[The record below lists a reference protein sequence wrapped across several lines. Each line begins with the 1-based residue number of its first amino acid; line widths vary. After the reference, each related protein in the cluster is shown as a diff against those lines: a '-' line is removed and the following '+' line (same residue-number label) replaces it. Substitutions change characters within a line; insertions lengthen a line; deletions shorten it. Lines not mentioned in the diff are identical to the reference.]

1 MESLPRLKMPP
12 LEYYR
17 PNTLAEALTLLQHGV
32 PLAGGTSLT
41 ANRRT
46 LQAVVDLQDLGL
58 DSLEI
63 SETGFRFGATLSL
76 QALVDA
82 AERLPPGLVRACRL
96 EAGWNI
102 RNQAT
107 LGGTLLS
114 GDGRSPLL
122 TALLAMGAE
131 LESAQGNSR
140 MPLAEL
146 LSLRAARS
154 PIGLITAI
162 HARRPDRLAY
172 EQVARS
178 PADLP
183 QICAAAAYF
192 GKSDELVVALG
203 GSGQGPLLVHHATG
217 GPPGTLE
224 SMVQA
229 AQQAYSKAGDAWA
242 SAEFRTAI
250 AGTLVRRVARE
261 VMPL

>member
-1 MESLPRLKMPP
+1 MEGLPRLKMPP

-17 PNTLAEALTLLQHGV
+17 PNTLAEALSLLQHGV
-32 PLAGGTSLT
+32 PLAGGTTLT
-41 ANRRT
+41 AHRRT

-58 DSLEI
+58 DSLDV
-63 SETGFRFGATLSL
+63 SESWFRFGAMLSL

-82 AERLPPGLVRACRL
+82 AERLPPALVQACRL

-122 TALLAMGAE
+122 TTLLAMGAE
-131 LESAQGNSR
+131 LDSAPGDSR
-140 MPLAEL
+140 LPLVEM
-146 LSLRAARS
+146 LSLHTARS

-183 QICAAAAYF
+183 QVCAAAVYF
-192 GKSDELVVALG
+192 DGTDELRVALG
-203 GSGQGPLLVHHATG
+203 GYAEHPVLVHHASGRQAG
-217 GPPGTLE
+217 GIEGAVE
-224 SMVQA
+224 A
-229 AQQAYSKAGDAWA
+229 ARQAYSGASDAWA
-242 SAEFRTAI
+242 SAEFRAAV
-250 AGTLVRRVARE
+250 AGTLVRRVVRE
-261 VMPL
+261 VLPS